1 MSTSFRKSL
10 PVEFIRNT
18 ISLCGEKGERWL
30 DSLPELISIFEHQWS
45 LSVHDHFPNIGYNF
59 VAPASVRDRMLAV
72 LKIGLPLENVEIFS
86 EAKYLRIL
94 NGRGAVHLL
103 EEDRT
108 MQAILIERALPG
120 ETMARAFDGRQSEAV
135 APAIEVLK
143 QTLQAPPNDRSH
155 IISLDEWFD
164 GLRRFPGKQFPAKY
178 GARALEIYNKLSGQ
192 PGRTFYLHGDFHPD
206 NIVSASRSPFLVID
220 PKGIIGHLGYEIA
233 VFLNNFHWWQE
244 DRADIKL
251 RIEAAIGQFSDAF
264 DLDPYE
270 IREWAFAQM
279 VLSAWW
285 TFDEMPDL
293 YNNEVE
299 KADIWDV

>member
-10 PVEFIRNT
+10 PVEFVRNT
-18 ISLCGEKGERWL
+18 IALCGEKGERWL
-30 DSLPELISIFEHQWS
+30 DRLPELIGIFEERWS
-45 LSVHDHFPNIGYNF
+45 LKVHHHFPNIGYNF
-59 VAPASVRDRMLAV
+59 VAAASGRVGMPAV
-72 LKIGLPLENVEIFS
+72 LKIGLPLENAEIFS
-86 EAKYLRIL
+86 EAKYLKTL
-94 NGRGAVHLL
+94 GGHGAVRLL

-120 ETMARAFDGRQSEAV
+120 ETLTRVFEGKQIESV
-135 APAIEVLK
+135 APAIDVLK
-143 QTLQAPPNDRSH
+143 QTLQPPPRDRSDT
-155 IISLDEWFD
+155 ISLDAWFD
-164 GLRRFPGKQFPAKY
+164 GLRRFPGKQFPSKY
-178 GARALEIYNKLSGQ
+178 GARALEVYDRLSGQ
-192 PGRTFYLHGDFHPD
+192 AGRTFYLHGDFHPD
-206 NIVSASRSPFLVID
+206 NVVSAGRSPFLVID
-220 PKGIIGHLGYEIA
+220 PKGIIGHVGYEIA

-244 DRADIKL
+244 GRADIGL
-251 RIEAAIGQFSDAF
+251 RIKAAIALFSRAF
-264 DLDPYE
+264 DIDPYE

>member
-10 PVEFIRNT
+10 PVEFVRNT
-18 ISLCGEKGERWL
+18 IALCGKRGERWL
-30 DSLPELISIFEHQWS
+30 DSLPELIRIFEHQWS
-45 LSVHDHFPNIGYNF
+45 LRVHGHFPNIGYNY
-59 VAPASVRDRMLAV
+59 VAPASLRDGTLAV
-72 LKIGLPLENVEIFS
+72 LKIGLPLADVEIFS
-86 EAKYLRIL
+86 EAKYLRTL
-94 NGRGAVHLL
+94 DGRGAVRLL

-108 MQAILIERALPG
+108 KQAILIERALPG
-120 ETMARAFDGRQSEAV
+120 ETLTSIFEERPMEGV

-143 QTLQAPPNDRSH
+143 QTLQVPPNDCLD

-164 GLRRFPGKQFPAKY
+164 GLRRFPGKQFPAEY
-178 GARALEIYNKLSGQ
+178 GERALEIYDRLSGQ

-206 NIVSASRSPFLVID
+206 NIVSARRSPFLLID
-220 PKGIIGHLGYEIA
+220 PKGIIGHVGYEIA

-244 DRADIKL
+244 EKADIKL
-251 RIEAAIGQFSDAF
+251 RLEAAIALFSDAF
-264 DLDPYE
+264 NLDPYE
-270 IREWAFAQM
+270 IHEWAFAQV

-293 YNNEVE
+293 YHNQVE